1 MQPYMAAGLGSKRQQ
16 RIMRAVTAAAVTALT
31 PCGAGRVAEQPFGS
45 AAGERTSLGLGA
57 RQSTRELG
65 RAGALV
71 EERPPIVSGPPTA
84 FGPQQSDDPGLVMR
98 QLDEHVGRGRSR
110 RLQ

>member
-1 MQPYMAAGLGSKRQQ
+1 MQPDMAAGLGSNRQQ
-16 RIMRAVTAAAVTALT
+16 RIMRAVTAAVTALT

-45 AAGERTSLGLGA
+45 AAGKRTSLGLGA
-57 RQSTRELG
+57 RQSARELG

-71 EERPPIVSGPPTA
+71 EECPPVVCGPPTA
-84 FGPQQSDDPGLVMR
+84 VGPQQSNDPGLVTP
-98 QLDEHVGRGRSR
+98 QLDEHSGRGRSR